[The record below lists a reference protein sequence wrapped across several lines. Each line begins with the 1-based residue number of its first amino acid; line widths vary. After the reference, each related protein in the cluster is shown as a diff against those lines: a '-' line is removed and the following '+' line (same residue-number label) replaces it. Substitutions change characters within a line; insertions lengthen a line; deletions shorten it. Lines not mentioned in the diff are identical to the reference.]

1 MVTAIQSKV
10 KSLYNYSSPSTILP
24 IIPEEEE
31 ESHSKKDLNLDQQL
45 ENIGAEWNNVL
56 LDIEKQSHENEEM
69 FKKWWNFSRS
79 KKRIMRWMENKEKD
93 AMTSYPHASY
103 NDTLA
108 SARKFEVCL
117 HKLAH
122 FSSVLCFMICFSEQ
136 NERLVSIWN
145 ATLDWIGLIKLHL
158 EIN

>member
-1 MVTAIQSKV
+1 MVTVIQSKV
-10 KSLYNYSSPSTILP
+10 KSLYTYSSPSTILP

-31 ESHSKKDLNLDQQL
+31 ESHSKEDLNLDQQL

-56 LDIEKQSHENEEM
+56 LDIEKQSHENEDM

-93 AMTSYPHASY
+93 AMTSYPHTSY
-103 NDTLA
+103 NDALA

-117 HKLAH
+117 LQLTP
-122 FSSVLCFMICFSEQ
+122 FSPVLGFI
-136 NERLVSIWN
+136 
-145 ATLDWIGLIKLHL
+145 
-158 EIN
+158 

>member
-31 ESHSKKDLNLDQQL
+31 ESLSKKDLNLDQQL

-103 NDTLA
+103 NDTLV

-136 NERLVSIWN
+136 NERLVSI
-145 ATLDWIGLIKLHL
+145 
-158 EIN
+158 